1 MFILKD
7 SSKMENLC
15 NNLDSKLKINGD
27 KCEENIDS
35 EGDYF
40 SDGADEAFDIAAQN
54 SDSKVDRDQQAI
66 DEAALIEKEKKLSDS
81 EREVFY
87 FV

>member
-1 MFILKD
+1 
-7 SSKMENLC
+7 MENLY

-35 EGDYF
+35 EGEYF
-40 SDGADEAFDIAAQN
+40 SDGADDAVDVAAQK
-54 SDSKVDRDQQAI
+54 SACKVDRDQEAI
-66 DEAALIEKEKKLSDS
+66 DEAALLEKEKELSDS
-81 EREVFY
+81 EKEVFY